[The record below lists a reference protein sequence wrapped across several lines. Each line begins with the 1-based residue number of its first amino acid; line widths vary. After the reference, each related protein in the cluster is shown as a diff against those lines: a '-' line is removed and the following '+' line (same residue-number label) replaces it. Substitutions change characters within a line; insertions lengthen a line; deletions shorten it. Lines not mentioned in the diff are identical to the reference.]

1 MLNRKMELPE
11 HVRHIIRR
19 LMSHGY
25 EAYAVGG
32 CVRDMML
39 GREPEDWDITTSALP
54 EQVKELFPHTID
66 TGIQHGTVTV
76 MIDHEGYEVTTYR
89 IDGEYEDSR
98 HPKSVQFTPL
108 LLEDLKRRDFT
119 FNAMAYNDEAGL
131 VDEFHGAEDLERHVL
146 RCVGDPMERFQED
159 ALRMMRAVRFAAQL
173 DCEIEET
180 TKEAIRKLAPT
191 LSKIS
196 AERVRV
202 ELVKLLI
209 SPHPEMM
216 RQLYELKIT
225 DVVLPE
231 FSVMMQTPQHN
242 RHHRYSVGEHTI
254 HALQNVPPDKILR
267 LTMLFHDVAKP
278 PCKTTD
284 GNGVDH
290 FMGHPENGA
299 EMTRKILR
307 RLKFDNATLQRVVA
321 LVKIH
326 DNKPSLRPVRIRK
339 AIVQDGLEQYPNLF
353 VVKRADI
360 RAQSDYQ
367 REEKL
372 AYVDSYEAVYEQ
384 ILKNGDCLSLKE
396 MAVKGEDLI
405 AWGMKPGK
413 EIGAVLNQMFQEVL
427 EHPEHNNE
435 EYLKKRFLQ
444 GAYF

>member
-1 MLNRKMELPE
+1 
-11 HVRHIIRR
+11 
-19 LMSHGY
+19 
-25 EAYAVGG
+25 
-32 CVRDMML
+32 
-39 GREPEDWDITTSALP
+39 
-54 EQVKELFPHTID
+54 
-66 TGIQHGTVTV
+66 
-76 MIDHEGYEVTTYR
+76 
-89 IDGEYEDSR
+89 
-98 HPKSVQFTPL
+98 
-108 LLEDLKRRDFT
+108 
-119 FNAMAYNDEAGL
+119 
-131 VDEFHGAEDLERHVL
+131 
-146 RCVGDPMERFQED
+146 MERFQED

-173 DCEIEET
+173 DCEIEEA
-180 TKEAIRKLAPT
+180 TKEAIQRLAPT

-202 ELVKLLI
+202 ELLKLLI

-290 FMGHPENGA
+290 FMGHPEKGA
-299 EMTRKILR
+299 EMTRKILW

-413 EIGAVLNQMFQEVL
+413 EIGVVLNQMFQEVL

-435 EYLKKRFLQ
+435 EYLEKRFLQ

>member
-11 HVRHIIRR
+11 HVRHIIHR

-39 GREPEDWDITTSALP
+39 GRTPNDWDITTSALP
-54 EQVKELFPHTID
+54 EQVKALFPHTID

-119 FNAMAYNDEAGL
+119 FNAMAYNEEDGL
-131 VDEFHGAEDLERHVL
+131 VDAFCGAEDLEQRVV
-146 RCVGDPMERFQED
+146 RCVGNPTERFEED

-173 DCEIEET
+173 GCEIDAQT
-180 TKEAIRKLAPT
+180 RQAICAQAHT

-196 AERVRV
+196 AERIQV
-202 ELVKLLI
+202 ELVKLLV

-216 RQLYELKIT
+216 RQLYELNIT
-225 DVVLPE
+225 DTVLPE
-231 FSVMMQTPQHN
+231 FSVMMRTPQHN
-242 RHHRYSVGEHTI
+242 RHHCYSVGEHTI

-278 PCKTTD
+278 VCKTTD

-290 FMGHPENGA
+290 FMGHPQVGA
-299 EMTRKILR
+299 EMTKKILR
-307 RLKFDNATLQRVVA
+307 RLKFDNYTMQHVVA

-339 AIVQDGLEQYPNLF
+339 AIVADGLEQYPNLF

-360 RAQSDYQ
+360 GAQSDFQ
-367 REEKL
+367 REDKL
-372 AYVDSYEAVYEQ
+372 EYVASYEAVYEQ

-396 MAVKGEDLI
+396 LAVKGEDLI

-413 EIGAVLNQMFQEVL
+413 EIGAVLNKMFQEVL
-427 EHPEHNNE
+427 EHPEYNTQ
-435 EYLKKRFLQ
+435 EYLKKRFL
-444 GAYF
+444 GKAYF